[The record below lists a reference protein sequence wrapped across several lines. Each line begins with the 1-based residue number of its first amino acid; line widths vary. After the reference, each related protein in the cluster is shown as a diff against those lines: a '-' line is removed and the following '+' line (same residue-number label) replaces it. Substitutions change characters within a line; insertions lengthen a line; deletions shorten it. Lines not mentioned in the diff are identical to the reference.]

1 MRGLRIYICHYCK
14 KLRKKLMEEKKKTNP
29 RHSALIF
36 FTGRVLSVSRSFFY
50 CVFCCV
56 FYLVRQT
63 QFMARKLVRQMN
75 AKQLERR
82 KRQRVW
88 EIGGVG
94 DVGGCHDMSPSLP
107 TSPPRLPASTPAV
120 FSPPARWRR
129 ITSWGSPTSSH
140 YSITPLPPSPPYCRR
155 LNSWPLPPELLPPAP
170 PAPDC
175 CVAWGARRQ
184 LRLYLDIVAP
194 PARDE
199 RHAASEP
206 TLRTSRNLRPQL
218 SICSGFR
225 WEDLVKQPAFWFGS
239 GSY

>member
-1 MRGLRIYICHYCK
+1 MRGLRIYICHYYK
-14 KLRKKLMEEKKKTNP
+14 KLKKSKWKKRRKQIRDTQPWFLQAGFSQSLD
-29 RHSALIF
+29 HYFIVF
-36 FTGRVLSVSRSFFY
+36 
-50 CVFCCV
+50 FCCV

-88 EIGGVG
+88 EIGG

-107 TSPPRLPASTPAV
+107 TSPPHLPASTPAV

-140 YSITPLPPSPPYCRR
+140 YSVTPLPPSPPYCRQ